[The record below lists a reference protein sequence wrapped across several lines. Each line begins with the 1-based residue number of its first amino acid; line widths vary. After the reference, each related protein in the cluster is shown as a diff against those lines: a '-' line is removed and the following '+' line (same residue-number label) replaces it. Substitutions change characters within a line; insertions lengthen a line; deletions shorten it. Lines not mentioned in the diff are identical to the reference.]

1 MAAAVLDAAVN
12 KLEEVD
18 FSDSRLTVQQIN
30 EILHLSVKTD
40 SKLKTLHFN
49 ILIEYVDSDIVKEA
63 NKKLEITFNDEWTI
77 SVKSCSFP
85 FAQRQ

>member
-63 NKKLEITFNDEWTI
+63 NKKLEITLNDEWTI